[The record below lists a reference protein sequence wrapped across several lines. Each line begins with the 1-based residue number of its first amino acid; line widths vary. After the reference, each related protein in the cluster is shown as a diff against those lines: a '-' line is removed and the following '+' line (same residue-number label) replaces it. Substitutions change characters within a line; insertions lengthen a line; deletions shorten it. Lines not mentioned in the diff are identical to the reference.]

1 MLPRTGTLWVLAGT
15 LAAAPLVM
23 DPGTYNL
30 QLNPPTDDAGPTTLS
45 VGAVGREAQG
55 DSSYVPREGDFVIP
69 SERSF
74 RDGAGFL
81 LHVPLGNITVR

>member
-1 MLPRTGTLWVLAGT
+1 MGFGGHAGRGALGYGSVPPT
-15 LAAAPLVM
+15 
-23 DPGTYNL
+23 L

-55 DSSYVPREGDFVIP
+55 DTSYAPREGDFVIP